1 MPYAP
6 IALPPGQYAN
16 GTAFQAKGRW
26 RLQNLVRWPDGTNMQ
41 PVNGWRQKGSASALS
56 AKARAIHTWRDNSAL
71 RWAMVGTSAK
81 LQVFNAAGTAFDIT
95 PVGFTA
101 GSDNAT
107 TGSGYGTS
115 TYGTGTYGTPRPDS
129 TSIVPASVWCLDQWS
144 QYGVGCMEGDG
155 KAYEWTLATGTPAAV
170 ISGAPTGLNGI
181 MVTGE
186 KFMFAFTDRNV
197 AWSDQGTNTTWTPA
211 ATNQAGDFDLTTQ
224 GSIMCGKRVRGANL
238 VFTDVDCWAATYRAD
253 IFIYNFERVGEN
265 CGLLG
270 KNAVVS
276 LDGRAFWMGRG
287 AFFVYNGGSV
297 DALEC
302 EVSDY
307 VFQNINEQQSSKAT
321 AWYNVDFGEVWW
333 HYPSASATENDSYV
347 MYSTRTGRWAAS
359 ASTVARTCGAASG
372 VFQYPL
378 LMGADNKLYEHEVG
392 WGYDNVYPYAQSGPV
407 ELGTGDNIMNI
418 AGFIGDEGTQ
428 GESRITV
435 YTRNFPN
442 EASTTWGPYTF
453 STAPTCARI
462 NGRQAEL
469 KVEFIAAADSR
480 FGVMRLDMQ
489 QGGRR

>member
-1 MPYAP
+1 
-6 IALPPGQYAN
+6 
-16 GTAFQAKGRW
+16 
-26 RLQNLVRWPDGTNMQ
+26 
-41 PVNGWRQKGSASALS
+41 
-56 AKARAIHTWRDNSAL
+56 
-71 RWAMVGTSAK
+71 
-81 LQVFNAAGTAFDIT
+81 
-95 PVGFTA
+95 
-101 GSDNAT
+101 
-107 TGSGYGTS
+107 
-115 TYGTGTYGTPRPDS
+115 
-129 TSIVPASVWCLDQWS
+129 
-144 QYGVGCMEGDG
+144 
-155 KAYEWTLATGTPAAV
+155 
-170 ISGAPTGLNGI
+170 
-181 MVTGE
+181 VTGE

-197 AWSDQGTNTTWTPA
+197 AWSDQGVNTTWTPA

-238 VFTDVDCWAATYRAD
+238 VFTDVDCWAGVYRAD
-253 IFIYNFERVGEN
+253 NFVYNFERVGEN

-302 EVSDY
+302 EVADY
-307 VFQNINEQQSSKAT
+307 VFQNLNELQASKAT

-333 HYPSASATENDSYV
+333 HYPSANATENDSYV

-359 ASTVARTCGAASG
+359 AATVARTCGAAAG

-392 WGYDNVYPYAQSGPV
+392 WGYDSVYPYAQSGPV
-407 ELGTGDNIMNI
+407 ELGAGDNVMNV

-428 GESRITV
+428 GESRVTV

-442 EASTTWGPYTF
+442 EAQTTWGPYTF

-489 QGGRR
+489 PGGRR